1 MGTLAAGSV
10 VLVSFPFSDLTRSKR
25 RPALV
30 LASVGQG
37 DFLLCQI
44 TSNPYSDLEAVELSE
59 EDFEEGSL
67 RRTSYARPGKLF
79 TAHASL
85 ITERVGRL
93 NQTSREEV
101 TQAVVALIREGR

>member
-1 MGTLAAGSV
+1 MAALAAESV

-30 LASVGQG
+30 LAAVGRN
-37 DFLLCQI
+37 DVLLWQI
-44 TSNPYSDLEAVELSE
+44 TSNPYSDLRAIELSE

-79 TAHASL
+79 TAHRSL
-85 ITERVGRL
+85 IAERIGRL
-93 NQTSREEV
+93 NQASRERV
-101 TQAVVALIREGR
+101 TQAVVALIAGDR